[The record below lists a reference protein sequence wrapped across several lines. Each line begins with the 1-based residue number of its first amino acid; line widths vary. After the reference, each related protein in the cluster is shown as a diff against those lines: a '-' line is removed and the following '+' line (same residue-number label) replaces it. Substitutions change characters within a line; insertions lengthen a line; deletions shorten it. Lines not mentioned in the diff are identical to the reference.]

1 MTVREKTKIT
11 HKKIE
16 QSKVSASVLTG
27 IDVLREK
34 TC

>member
-1 MTVREKTKIT
+1 MAVREKTKIT
-11 HKKIE
+11 NKKIE
-16 QSKVSASVLTG
+16 RSKVSASVLTG